1 MPTGTASKLTIPP
14 AVVGETA
21 VASMSLTPVPSESAT
36 CANCSA
42 PLVADQRYCL
52 SCGQPCSPVRLAFLD
67 VLQTERQQPQAAP
80 GPYGS
85 TPVAYAPVL
94 EPTGTPAWLRRYSPL
109 FAVLAVLLM
118 AMIIGLLVG
127 HWVTQ
132 SKTPSAQVVKIE
144 GLTGAAPVASAA
156 STTPT
161 TGTSAPAATT
171 TTAGKPSARAET
183 EEVAKEAKVEKV
195 QATKVEKA
203 KAVKPSS
210 TKLKK
215 LGTSTGKKH
224 EEEVNALG
232 NQPIE
237 TGG

>member
-1 MPTGTASKLTIPP
+1 
-14 AVVGETA
+14 
-21 VASMSLTPVPSESAT
+21 MSLSPVPSESAT

-67 VLQTERQQPQAAP
+67 VLQSEHQPQLAAGPP
-80 GPYGS
+80 GAN
-85 TPVAYAPVL
+85 PVAYTQLQQPSS
-94 EPTGTPAWLRRYSPL
+94 TPDWLRRYAPL
-109 FAVLAVLLM
+109 FAVLSVLLM

-132 SKTPSAQVVKIE
+132 SKAPGTQIVKVE
-144 GLTGAAPVASAA
+144 GLTGAAPAASAA

-161 TGTSAPAATT
+161 SPTG
-171 TTAGKPSARAET
+171 TTAGTESKPSAKAEAA
-183 EEVAKEAKVEKV
+183 EVAKEAKAEKV
-195 QATKVEKA
+195 QAAKVEHA
-203 KAVKPSS
+203 TVVKPTS

-224 EEEVNALG
+224 EEEINALG
-232 NQPIE
+232 AQPIE